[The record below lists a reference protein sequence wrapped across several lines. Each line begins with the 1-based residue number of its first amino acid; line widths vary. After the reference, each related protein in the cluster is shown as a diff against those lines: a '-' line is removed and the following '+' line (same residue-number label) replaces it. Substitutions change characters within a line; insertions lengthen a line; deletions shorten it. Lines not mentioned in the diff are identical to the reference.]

1 MSKKL
6 TPAAQAASIS
16 ANASASLSPRPKS
29 SGAEPTF
36 RALDAFRRAAEELE
50 TEPASLALAWLLAQP
65 DITAVVVGLRN
76 TKHLGT
82 ALAALEL
89 ELSDGQ
95 SDELASL
102 FR

>member
-1 MSKKL
+1 MAL
-6 TPAAQAASIS
+6 
-16 ANASASLSPRPKS
+16 RPEPYEELV
-29 SGAEPTF
+29 AEPTF

-50 TEPASLALAWLLAQP
+50 TEPATLALAWLLAQP
-65 DITAVVVGLRN
+65 DITAVVVGPRN